1 MKKILVYGS
10 LGFVLLFFVCFS
22 FFSIIYKGNI
32 GVLLSFGK
40 PVKVIT
46 EPGLYARFPY
56 PFNSMYILDD
66 RLILLEPRPAEFL
79 TSDKKNLILENSLC
93 YRIEDPILFMKTVRD
108 VRGLEIRLTDLLSS
122 HTGLLLSR
130 FELSDL
136 VNTDPERIKYD
147 EINHQ
152 LTTLLKRDG
161 KDLGVSVKEVFIKR
175 IMLPEVNRFSVF
187 QRMRAERDRIARKYI
202 AEGEEAGQKIRAEAD
217 ATSRMLIAEAESK
230 ALIIRGEAEAEAM
243 KVYGEAYRKNPEFF
257 NFLRSL
263 EAYQR
268 ILNEKSTIV
277 LDDSSP
283 IIKPFFS
290 GTGNEK

>member
-1 MKKILVYGS
+1 MKKVFIS
-10 LGFVLLFFVCFS
+10 IFIGFTVLLLICFS
-22 FFSIIYKGNI
+22 CFSIISKGNI

-56 PFNSMYILDD
+56 PFNSMYVLDD
-66 RLILLEPRPAEFL
+66 RLIMLEPRPAEFL

-93 YRIEDPILFMKTVRD
+93 YRIDDPILFMKTVRD
-108 VRGLEIRLTDLLSS
+108 QKGLEIRLTDLLSS

-147 EINHQ
+147 DINSQ
-152 LTTLLKRDG
+152 LTTLLKKDG
-161 KDLGVSVKEVFIKR
+161 KTLGVAIKEVFIKR

-230 ALIIRGEAEAEAM
+230 ALVIRGEAEAKAM
-243 KVYGEAYRKNPEFF
+243 KIYGEAYRKNPEFF

-263 EAYQR
+263 EAYQKL
-268 ILNEKSTIV
+268 LNEKSTIV
-277 LDDSSP
+277 LDDDSP
-283 IIKPFFS
+283 ILKPFFS
-290 GTGNEK
+290 GSGNEK